1 MKIVFFG
8 DSITDGGRNREDE
21 KSLGTGYVRI
31 LADKLRPLYP
41 ESELQLVNK
50 GVSGDEVG
58 DLLARMKRDVLDLKP
73 DAAVVMAGV
82 NNVIH
87 QFKTGKKLDF
97 AQFESDFTALLRG
110 LKNAGVSVILFQP
123 YLLPAPEAAFMRPL
137 FEKMLEKVDKFGPLL
152 SEEFVALDEIFN
164 GLSETVPYTVY
175 SLDGV
180 HPTYGGAMLIAD
192 LAIKALHRRIL
203 K

>member
-1 MKIVFFG
+1 MKIIFFG

-87 QFKTGKKLDF
+87 QFKTGK
-97 AQFESDFTALLRG
+97 SSR
-110 LKNAGVSVILFQP
+110 
-123 YLLPAPEAAFMRPL
+123 
-137 FEKMLEKVDKFGPLL
+137 
-152 SEEFVALDEIFN
+152 
-164 GLSETVPYTVY
+164 
-175 SLDGV
+175 
-180 HPTYGGAMLIAD
+180 
-192 LAIKALHRRIL
+192 
-203 K
+203 